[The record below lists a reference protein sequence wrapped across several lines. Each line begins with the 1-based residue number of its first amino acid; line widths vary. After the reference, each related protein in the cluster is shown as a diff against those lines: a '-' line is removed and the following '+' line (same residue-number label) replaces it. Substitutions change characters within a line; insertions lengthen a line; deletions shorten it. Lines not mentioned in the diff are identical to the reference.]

1 MVFYPTRELKPETKK
16 NSDATGVEKPGR
28 SMRQAKAMLAANEMR
43 EIAKENGYLTEEEIE
58 AEIQQARKENN
69 LA

>member
-1 MVFYPTRELKPETKK
+1 MAFYPTRELKPETKK
-16 NSDATGVEKPGR
+16 RFDATDVEKPGR
-28 SMRQAKAMLAANEMR
+28 SMRQAKAMLAVNEMR